1 MMRKLAEVGQDAAG
15 LAGERQ
21 NALSVVLTGRTLFLY
36 ATSPKDFP
44 RRDGTG
50 VTSVVSFKTWT
61 PRGGDALWMEVR
73 DPAHIEL
80 VQSLLEGEQ
89 IAIAG
94 QLVVKPRKLG
104 GLFVSVRVYEIGRA

>member
-61 PRGGDALWMEVR
+61 PRGDLWMEVR

-104 GLFVSVRVYEIGRA
+104 GLFVSVRIYEIARA